1 MNQTPQ
7 HPERLVLQLV
17 PDPNP
22 WDDAA
27 ALPRPS
33 RWLST
38 LLCLLVTLF
47 ALWPVLRLPE
57 TLTPVALILAVLT
70 LAFFV
75 RSVSCLVWG
84 ALLFGAGT
92 FVGGVEGGTA
102 ALCYLLVLTVGAYLI
117 CTLRSRWLC
126 LIPVICYVAALV
138 WTGDALLA
146 VLPLLALP
154 AAGLLAYSTMKN
166 DGRVSATV
174 LSSGMLLLCG
184 ALGLAIVWYRQNG
197 SISFD
202 AIFAEL
208 DRVRDELIV
217 TMQGHEYAELMQEY
231 FGDYLSATGLDAKT
245 LITVSVEQT
254 FHLLPALVILPV
266 NLLCFAAQSCC
277 TAAFRATGLSS
288 LVTRT
293 SQLFIMSTPSALIFI
308 VCGVAQLLFGA
319 QQTVATTVMLNLL
332 LILFPAMLLVG
343 VYKFLADVRHQ
354 RLPLM
359 IGLCIAAALFAPLF
373 LLVGLAVSG
382 ALTTLIRP
390 LITRM
395 VLSGAMSSNDKDK
408 NNRDDGHDNDNHPTH

>member
-1 MNQTPQ
+1 MNQTSQ
-7 HPERLVLQLV
+7 HPEKFVLQLV

-33 RWLST
+33 RLLT
-38 LLCLLVTLF
+38 LLLSLLVTLF
-47 ALWPVLRLPE
+47 SLWPVLQLPE

-75 RSVSCLVWG
+75 RSIPCLVWG
-84 ALLFGAGT
+84 AVLFGVGS

-102 ALCYLLVLTVGAYLI
+102 ALCYLLVLTVGSYLI

-126 LIPVICYVAALV
+126 LIPVVCYVVALV
-138 WTGDALLA
+138 WTRDALVSL
-146 VLPLLALP
+146 LPLLALP

-166 DGRVSATV
+166 DGRVSAIV

-197 SISFD
+197 SISFE

-217 TMQGHEYAELMQEY
+217 TMQGHEYTELIQQY
-231 FGDYLSATGLDAKT
+231 FGEYLSVTGLDAKT
-245 LITVSVEQT
+245 LITMSVEQT
-254 FHLLPALVILPV
+254 FHLLPALVILPA

-277 TAAFRATGLSS
+277 TAAFRATGLSA

-293 SQLFIMSTPSALIFI
+293 SELFIMSTPSALIFLI
-308 VCGVAQLLFGA
+308 CGIAQLLFGA

-343 VYKFLADVRHQ
+343 VYKFLADVRNQ
-354 RLPLM
+354 KLPLM

-373 LLVGLAVSG
+373 LLFGLAISG
-382 ALTTLIRP
+382 ALTTLLRP

-395 VLSGAMSSNDKDK
+395 VLSGAMQANGK
-408 NNRDDGHDNDNHPTH
+408 NKSDRDGGNDNDNESTH